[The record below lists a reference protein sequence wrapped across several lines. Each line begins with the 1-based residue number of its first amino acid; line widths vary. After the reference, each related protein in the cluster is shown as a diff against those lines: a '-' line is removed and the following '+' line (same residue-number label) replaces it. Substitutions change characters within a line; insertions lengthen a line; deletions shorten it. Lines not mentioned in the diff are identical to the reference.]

1 MALFIVRHNSTY
13 NDENLVD
20 DNISCQPLPVA
31 VNLSHTLNFNQM
43 SSADISYQRNQQNPE
58 NKSYTSIP
66 DNKQSHFL
74 GKRKQNRPSYPN
86 PQLQRPAIQYY
97 TGMPL
102 YQHCTDSFAPIAKFR
117 NKRVQRLSP

>member
-1 MALFIVRHNSTY
+1 MTHNSTY

-20 DNISCQPLPVA
+20 DNISCQPHPSA

-86 PQLQRPAIQYY
+86 PQLQRPVIQYY

-102 YQHCTDSFAPIAKFR
+102 YQRSMWRTSHPMPYTFNKF
-117 NKRVQRLSP
+117 